1 MFTKKSTSAPIFAT
15 CISLSSGNLFAAEE
29 TISSF
34 IPIWPF
40 LVIVTLIFFFRK
52 QLNCVPSF
60 KSKENTAPVE
70 PDEPVAGTSTVSSE
84 TDTKTATAT
93 VQEPARVEPD
103 KPASASIVIPE
114 SGTKT
119 ATASAQEP
127 VRVEPDKSAAASIV
141 IPETGTT
148 AAVDENIIDL
158 KDNGQQCQASTAK
171 GTRCKRK
178 TTLED
183 TSVTI
188 DDKTYLLTV
197 CRQHNT
203 EQLKPFSQLIK

>member
-1 MFTKKSTSAPIFAT
+1 MFTKKRISAPIFAT

-52 QLNCVPSF
+52 QLNCVSPS
-60 KSKENTAPVE
+60 KSKENTATVE
-70 PDEPVAGTSTVSSE
+70 PDEPVEPTSTVISE
-84 TDTKTATAT
+84 TDIKTATAI

-103 KPASASIVIPE
+103 KPI
-114 SGTKT
+114 
-119 ATASAQEP
+119 
-127 VRVEPDKSAAASIV
+127 AASIV
-141 IPETGTT
+141 IPETGTKT
-148 AAVDENIIDL
+148 AVNENIIDL

-171 GTRCKRK
+171 DTRCKRK

-203 EQLKPFSQLIK
+203 EQLKPFSGLIK